1 MMNFLKLA
9 AIVILAIIGVNIALG
24 FIGSLLGVVMKIA
37 VTAVLL
43 GGIVYLIYTIA
54 GGKKSLGGSRSIL
67 P

>member
-24 FIGSLLGVVMKIA
+24 MKIA